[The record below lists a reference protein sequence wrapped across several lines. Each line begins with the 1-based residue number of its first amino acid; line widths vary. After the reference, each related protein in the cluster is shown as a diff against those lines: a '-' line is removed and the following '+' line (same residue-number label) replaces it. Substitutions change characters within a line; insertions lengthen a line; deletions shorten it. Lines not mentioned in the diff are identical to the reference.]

1 MHYFSILNLFTN
13 LYQGGAADAA
23 GGGCGVLDHGR
34 RHYRR
39 RVLGLLLS

>member
-13 LYQGGAADAA
+13 LDQGGAADAA
-23 GGGCGVLDHGR
+23 GGGCGGPDHGR

>member
-13 LYQGGAADAA
+13 LYQGDAADAA
-23 GGGCGVLDHGR
+23 GGGRGGLDHGR